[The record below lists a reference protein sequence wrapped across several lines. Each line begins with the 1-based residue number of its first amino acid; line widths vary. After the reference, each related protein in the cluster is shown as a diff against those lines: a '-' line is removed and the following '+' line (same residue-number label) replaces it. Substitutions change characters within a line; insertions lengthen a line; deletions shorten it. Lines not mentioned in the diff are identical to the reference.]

1 MNLLKV
7 VRKTKE
13 ANLENLIVDHGKPTL
28 ETIKTIIK
36 DSIKMRNCTI
46 YIGHKIHIVLQLM
59 CSLVYHQDAMN
70 VTTN

>member
-1 MNLLKV
+1 MILLI

-13 ANLENLIVDHGKPTL
+13 ANFGYLIGDPGRPTM

-36 DSIKMRNCTI
+36 DSVKMRNCTI

-59 CSLVYHQDAMN
+59 CSLVYHQDAMS